1 MIGVQMLLPLEVKMD
16 DSEKF
21 FELYVK
27 SGLQEFVSH
36 VRFFKAKNLE
46 EAEDAALEVNPDY
59 WKTMRVRPVKMD
71 YVWRVFQ
78 DLHFSYNIC
87 KTLLDLIDL
96 D

>member
-27 SGLQEFVSH
+27 SGQQEFVRH
-36 VRFFKAKNLE
+36 VRFFKAKSLAG
-46 EAEDAALEVNPDY
+46 AEDAALEVNPDY

>member
-1 MIGVQMLLPLEVKMD
+1 MSLPLEMKAD
-16 DSEKF
+16 DNEKF
-21 FELYVK
+21 FELYMK
-27 SGLQEFVSH
+27 NRHQEFVRH
-36 VRFFKAKNLE
+36 VRFFKAESLE
-46 EAEDAALEVNPDY
+46 SAEDAALEVNPDY